1 MPRVPV
7 THPPLRTPTCPSSG
21 GKHKGNTVYHALDSS
36 PDRRRDTP
44 SVLESRIGVA
54 RRAVEGVARD
64 VHGRVHGAVSEWI
77 GIEHAVERRVK
88 ALIAPGEPL
97 TPAMLYVGVA
107 SLSGSIL
114 ARNRSVLTRVM
125 LPPAFFLL
133 SFNYF
138 LPKTSHN
145 VSDYAGSLEE
155 AHFPALAQK
164 HAVAI
169 AHTQMTW
176 ERARAAG
183 VSGRDWLQSGL
194 GGAARRV
201 QDLTGL
207 KVLEALGGRSGAATA
222 TTSHALAPERGGDV
236 PERMV
241 RDVAREA
248 DQRAREVVQCV

>member
-1 MPRVPV
+1 MALSPSG
-7 THPPLRTPTCPSSG
+7 LASSMPSS
-21 GKHKGNTVYHALDSS
+21 V
-36 PDRRRDTP
+36 
-44 SVLESRIGVA
+44 
-54 RRAVEGVARD
+54 RAFAPCSINILTMHTLSLG
-64 VHGRVHGAVSEWI
+64 
-77 GIEHAVERRVK
+77 RVK

-222 TTSHALAPERGGDV
+222 TTSVEKAEGALQSVGDAAASAA
-236 PERMV
+236 EV
-241 RDVAREA
+241 RQPGEKAVEEKGEEGR
-248 DQRAREVVQCV
+248 QKP